1 MIVFSSEVELR
12 NVEAM
17 FEASGKNSL
26 KSCTTSFEF
35 HTELNK
41 SAWHTHT
48 INHLPMPRK
57 HVGVQDASRHMSQA
71 ERAFRGAPKG
81 IVYE

>member
-41 SAWHTHT
+41 SA
-48 INHLPMPRK
+48 
-57 HVGVQDASRHMSQA
+57 
-71 ERAFRGAPKG
+71 
-81 IVYE
+81 